1 MKWMSEQRDA
11 QAAIREESWTVR
23 GGAQVTLRAA
33 RATDHGRLRTFV
45 DGLSR
50 ESRYFR
56 FLTGGPVANETLAR
70 SVSRQNRDVALV
82 VTFGE
87 VIVANAEYV
96 VNDEGLAELAV
107 VVADNWQGQG
117 LGRRLIQRLQQLA
130 RAASL
135 RGMRGDVL
143 SENRRM
149 LAIMRDCG
157 FATRRNPEDSM
168 LHEVSLTLAEPRK
181 APALAAL
188 SALSAPS
195 APSAE
200 WLPRDWFAAN

>member
-1 MKWMSEQRDA
+1 MKWMNEQRDA
-11 QAAIREESWTVR
+11 QATISEESWTVR
-23 GGAQVTLRAA
+23 GGARVTLRAA
-33 RATDHGRLRTFV
+33 RVSDHGRLRTFV

-70 SVSRQNRDVALV
+70 FVSRRQDRDVTLV

-157 FATRRNPEDSM
+157 FATRRNPEDSL

-181 APALAAL
+181 AL
-188 SALSAPS
+188 APS